1 MKKLFSLLLVIFV
14 MLSMVFPVSALNST
28 ISTPS
33 KSITVLNLD
42 DNSIQNNDTLKKLAN
57 TSSAAND
64 VDVINLSSDKINQI
78 DTASLFN
85 IVDNGAIL
93 VVQNTNNINTCE
105 EMANHLKINTSNIY
119 ADIVEIMY

>member
-42 DNSIQNNDTLKKLAN
+42 DNSI
-57 TSSAAND
+57 
-64 VDVINLSSDKINQI
+64 
-78 DTASLFN
+78 
-85 IVDNGAIL
+85 
-93 VVQNTNNINTCE
+93 
-105 EMANHLKINTSNIY
+105 
-119 ADIVEIMY
+119 